1 MTKWEEKNRAHTLD
15 KESERR
21 RKRERK
27 FAKKILKA
35 IIELQCDTI
44 LVGFRVLFV
53 HIIMATFKLS
63 LFIQKS
69 GTINFNLVHFWRNRD
84 LKKFFSLVCCFGS
97 RRYTFFSSLSDFAIN
112 LYVFESHVMDGFCTT
127 MTIYIL
133 CTTTKTLPG
142 KSQRTRDEKKVS
154 N

>member
-69 GTINFNLVHFWRNRD
+69 GTINFNLVHF
-84 LKKFFSLVCCFGS
+84 
-97 RRYTFFSSLSDFAIN
+97 
-112 LYVFESHVMDGFCTT
+112 
-127 MTIYIL
+127 
-133 CTTTKTLPG
+133 
-142 KSQRTRDEKKVS
+142 
-154 N
+154 

>member
-1 MTKWEEKNRAHTLD
+1 MGRKKNRAHTLN

-21 RKRERK
+21 KERE

-84 LKKFFSLVCCFGS
+84 LKKKFFSLVCCFGS
-97 RRYTFFSSLSDFAIN
+97 RRYIFFSSLSDFAIN
-112 LYVFESHVMDGFCTT
+112 LYVFESYVMDFVRQWQY
-127 MTIYIL
+127 IY
-133 CTTTKTLPG
+133 
-142 KSQRTRDEKKVS
+142 SMHDDENASRKIATNKRREKRIQLIR
-154 N
+154 